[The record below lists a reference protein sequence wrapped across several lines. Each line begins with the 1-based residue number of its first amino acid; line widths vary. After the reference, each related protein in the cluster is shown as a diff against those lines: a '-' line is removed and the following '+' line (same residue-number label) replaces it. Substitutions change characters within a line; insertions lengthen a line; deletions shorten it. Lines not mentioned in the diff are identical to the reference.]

1 MSSSEKPVLVIG
13 DACVDLMVQV
23 PEKSGSDRQHPPP
36 ELHGGGTGANTA
48 VALARLNV
56 ATTFMG
62 TIGDDSYGR
71 FARSTLEAEGIGTSY
86 VVTDHHAYTA
96 LVLALIDPQGER
108 SLFGWPRRGAAHT
121 QLASEQITFEIFQQV
136 AWLHTTGMCLVES
149 PSREAVLQG
158 MELARATNI
167 PVSFDINLRLGF
179 EDGKLSRRFVETIRQ
194 AISLSNYV
202 FGSGMD
208 EIVHLVPTDSIEAAA
223 QLLAEDQRTVIV
235 RLGADGA
242 LAVRAD
248 RDAVTIPA
256 FPVEVVDTIGA
267 GDAFNAGFIVAR
279 IGDRSIEEAVR
290 WGNAVAALKIGR
302 SGARSVPNRSE
313 LEEFLN
319 IEPGGKYD
327 NQTTGHV

>member
-1 MSSSEKPVLVIG
+1 MSSIEEPVLVIG

-23 PEKSGSDRQHPPP
+23 PKKSGSDRQHPPP

-86 VVTDHHAYTA
+86 VITDHHAYTA

-121 QLASEQITFEIFQQV
+121 QLAPEQIKSEIIQQM
-136 AWLHTTGMCLVES
+136 AWVHTTGMCLVEP
-149 PSREAVLQG
+149 PSREAVLRG
-158 MELARATNI
+158 LELARTANI
-167 PVSFDINLRLGF
+167 PVSIDINLRLGF
-179 EDGKLSRRFVETIRQ
+179 EDGQLPERFVETIRQ
-194 AISLSNYV
+194 AVSLANYV

-208 EIVHLVPTDSIEAAA
+208 EIVYLVPTDSFEAAA
-223 QLLAEDQRTVIV
+223 RLLAEDQRTVIV
-235 RLGADGA
+235 RLGSEGA
-242 LAVRAD
+242 LAVRAGL
-248 RDAVTIPA
+248 DAVISPA
-256 FPVEVVDTIGA
+256 FPVEVVDTLGA
-267 GDAFNAGFIVAR
+267 GDAFNAGFIAAH
-279 IGDRSIEEAVR
+279 IEGKPLEEALR

-302 SGARSVPNRSE
+302 PGARSVPYRSE
-313 LEEFLN
+313 VENFLN
-319 IEPGGKYD
+319 TESGGRHD
-327 NQTTGHV
+327 D